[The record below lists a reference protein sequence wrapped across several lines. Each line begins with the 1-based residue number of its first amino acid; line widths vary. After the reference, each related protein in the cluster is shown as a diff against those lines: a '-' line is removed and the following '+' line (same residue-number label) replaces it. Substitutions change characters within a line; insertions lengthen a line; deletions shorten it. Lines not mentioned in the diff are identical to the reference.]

1 MRAGATV
8 GRSSRMKRDPTR
20 QQKIAAQR
28 AAAGRRQVR
37 NRILLAA
44 GSIVAVA
51 AVVVALVLVKVGSGP
66 GTAPT
71 ASEGPTGAALRTLV
85 AEVTSVPSST
95 LDRVGAGS
103 MTTGDFESGGSL
115 ANVSGSPLTSG
126 GKPEVL
132 YVGANFCPFCAA
144 ERWPMIVALSR
155 FGTFSGLS
163 TIHSSTTDEYADTP
177 TFTFYGSSYRSNYVS
192 FVPVEETTNERVG
205 NSAAQNVS
213 YVTLQVPTAAEQA
226 LLDKYDPGTGEG
238 NSIPFI
244 DIGNRYVE
252 IANLPPYG
260 PQDLAGQTWA
270 QVATA
275 LHDPASAIAQGVDGS
290 ANYLTAGICELTGN
304 QPATACT
311 ATVRGLEGQL

>member
-1 MRAGATV
+1 M
-8 GRSSRMKRDPTR
+8 GRSSRTKRDETR

-28 AAAGRRQVR
+28 AAARRRQVR
-37 NRILLAA
+37 NRILLAV

-51 AVVVALVLVKVGSGP
+51 AVVVAFAVVKASSGP

-71 ASEGPTGAALRTLV
+71 ASNGPTGAALRALV

-95 LDRVGAGS
+95 LDRVG
-103 MTTGDFESGGSL
+103 TGSL
-115 ANVSGSPLTSG
+115 IAGEFRSDGSLSNVSGPPLTSG

-132 YVGANFCPFCAA
+132 YVGANYCPFCAA

-163 TIHSSTTDEYADTP
+163 TTHSSTTDEYADTS
-177 TFTFYGSSYRSNYVS
+177 TFTFYGSSYRSRYVS
-192 FVPVEETTNERVG
+192 FVSVEETTSEHVG
-205 NSAAQNVS
+205 NVASQP
-213 YVTLQVPTAAEQA
+213 YVTLQVPTAAEQV
-226 LLDKYDPGTGEG
+226 LLDKYDPGTGQG

-252 IANLPPYG
+252 ISNLAPYG
-260 PQDLAGQTWA
+260 PQDLAGKTWA
-270 QVATA
+270 QVAAA
-275 LHDPASAIAQGVDGS
+275 LRDPTGAIAQGVDGS

-311 ATVRGLEGQL
+311 AAVRGLEGQL

>member
-1 MRAGATV
+1 
-8 GRSSRMKRDPTR
+8 MKQDPKR
-20 QQKIAAQR
+20 QQKFAAQR
-28 AAAGRRQVR
+28 AANRRRQVR

-71 ASEGPTGAALRTLV
+71 ASEGPTGAALRALV
-85 AEVTSVPSST
+85 TEVTSVPSSS
-95 LDRVGAGS
+95 LDRVGAGNL
-103 MTTGDFESGGSL
+103 TAADFASDGSL
-115 ANVSGSPLTSG
+115 ANVSGRPLASG

-155 FGTFSGLS
+155 FGTFTGLS
-163 TIHSSTTDEYADTP
+163 TTHSSTTDEYPDTP
-177 TFTFYGSSYRSNYVS
+177 TFTFYGSSYRSKYLS
-192 FVPVEETTNERVG
+192 FVSVEETTNERVG
-205 NSAAQNVS
+205 NVASQP
-213 YVTLQVPTAAEQA
+213 YVTLQVPTAAEQT
-226 LLDKYDPGTGEG
+226 LLNKYDPGTGEG

-244 DIGNRYVE
+244 DMGNRYVE

-260 PQDLAGQTWA
+260 PQYLAGKTWA
-270 QVATA
+270 QVAAA
-275 LHDPASAIAQGVDGS
+275 LRDPSNEIAQGVDGS
-290 ANYLTAGICELTGN
+290 ANYLTAGICQLTGN